1 MKSDSFNS
9 NSFSDSVYDQPVIL
23 EKPAY
28 WTQIFVW
35 AIVSVTGFG
44 LLWATFAQIEQAVPA
59 AGKLEPQQAPQ
70 DVRPAAGGVVREV
83 LVKEGEL
90 VKRGEVL
97 LTLDPTSSQA
107 DVESLRNV
115 KESLLKENQF
125 YDKAVN
131 GETLAAA
138 NTDLETLTRERLSL
152 VGDNDVYQA
161 LLNEFDLG
169 TGGGGGGFSATQQAL
184 FLANR
189 REYLAIQEQ
198 EQAQIRN
205 LNEKL
210 NEIDGQLAAGVERLI
225 RSREQMPRA
234 QNRLSSA
241 QAQLAKAQD
250 KLVTDQ
256 QVLTINEEI
265 LGQINPLV
273 DEGALSKLQQQRQ
286 QQEVLTKQGSVISA
300 TAELDTLRGEIE
312 ARQRE
317 ILQTQDEVT
326 ARQAEVDRLRSQQ
339 DQVRAEIDVARKDAD
354 SKRASWMRNM
364 RDKLQTNKQRI
375 AQVDSQIGQKKQE
388 NSKQISQ
395 IEGQLTKAQQAL
407 QYQEVKAPVDGFVF
421 DLKASP
427 GFVARE
433 VDQNPMMKLIP
444 QDSLIAKV
452 YINNKDITLV
462 QPGMD
467 VEINVEA
474 YPSMQFGTIKGK
486 LKSIGSDAL
495 SPVPNERPFYAFPAE
510 VELPVQAFELNGK
523 EYPIQSGMAI
533 QGTIKIGKRTV
544 MEMFL
549 DSMSRKVKTLET
561 VK

>member
-1 MKSDSFNS
+1 MKSDSLNS

-35 AIVSVTGFG
+35 AIVGVTGFG
-44 LLWATFAQIEQAVPA
+44 LLWATFAKIEQAIPA
-59 AGKLEPQQAPQ
+59 AGKLEPQEAPK

-90 VKRGEVL
+90 VKQGEVL

-131 GETLAAA
+131 GDSVAAA
-138 NTDLETLTRERLSL
+138 NTDLETLTRERIALIA
-152 VGDNDVYQA
+152 DTEVYQA
-161 LLNEFDLG
+161 LLNEFDLES
-169 TGGGGGGFSATQQAL
+169 GGGGSGFSPTQQAV

-189 REYLAIQEQ
+189 REYLAIVEQ

-225 RSREQMPRA
+225 RAREQMPRVE
-234 QNRLSSA
+234 NRLASA
-241 QAQLAKAQD
+241 QAQLAKARD
-250 KLVTDQ
+250 RLLTER
-256 QVLTINEEI
+256 QVLTINEQI

-300 TAELDTLRGEIE
+300 TAELDTLQGEIE

-317 ILQTQDEVT
+317 ILQTQDEIT

-364 RDKLQTNKQRI
+364 RDKVQTNKQRV

-388 NSKQISQ
+388 NTKQISQ

-407 QYQEVKAPVDGFVF
+407 QYQEVKAQVDGYVF

-427 GFVARE
+427 GFVVRE

-444 QDSLIAKV
+444 KDSLIAKV

-495 SPVPNERPFYAFPAE
+495 PPTQERPFYAFPAD
-510 VELPVQAFELNGK
+510 VELPLQAFELNGQK
-523 EYPIQSGMAI
+523 YPIQSGMAV

-549 DSMSRKVKTLET
+549 DSMNRKVKTLET